1 MARRLVQLMH
11 ADDNV
16 AIALS
21 DLEPGTLVQVERL
34 LPAGQSAEHVTVTM
48 TIPFGHKVALRPI
61 RSGEAVL
68 KYGEA
73 IGLAS
78 VEIAAGEHVHV
89 HNVDSQRGRGDLAAS
104 QQK

>member
-1 MARRLVQLMH
+1 MH
-11 ADDNV
+11 AHDNV
-16 AIALS
+16 AVALS
-21 DLEPGTLVQVERL
+21 DLEPGTQLEIERL
-34 LPAGQSAEHVTVTM
+34 LPAGPSAEHVTVTM
-48 TIPFGHKVALRPI
+48 TVPFGHKVALRPI

-78 VEIAAGEHVHV
+78 GEIAPGEHVHV
-89 HNVDSQRGRGDLAAS
+89 HNVDSQRGRGDLAAP

>member
-11 ADDNV
+11 PDDNV

-21 DLEPGTLVQVERL
+21 DLEPGTQVEIERL
-34 LPAGQSAEHVTVTM
+34 SSTGASTERVSTTT
-48 TIPFGHKVALRPI
+48 TIPFGHKVALGPI
-61 RSGEAVL
+61 QRGEAVL

-78 VEIAAGEHVHV
+78 AEIAPGEHVHV
-89 HNVDSQRGRGDLAAS
+89 HNVDSQRGRGDLGAS
-104 QQK
+104 QKA